1 MHCPFQTLRLSM
13 QKSCRARLGGIPD
26 ARGTVDANLAK
37 RTRTGNTVRSGEALA
52 LRKLANA
59 LGRGRAIWR
68 MRLNRQKWRGI
79 TAPKGDNWGDKPKL
93 PSEFIH
99 QFQSFHEGKWCPE
112 EVVLFPLQAL
122 LQVAS
127 PAKQGVSW

>member
-1 MHCPFQTLRLSM
+1 M

-99 QFQSFHEGKWCPE
+99 QFQSFGNPPI
-112 EVVLFPLQAL
+112 F
-122 LQVAS
+122 S
-127 PAKQGVSW
+127 GVRS